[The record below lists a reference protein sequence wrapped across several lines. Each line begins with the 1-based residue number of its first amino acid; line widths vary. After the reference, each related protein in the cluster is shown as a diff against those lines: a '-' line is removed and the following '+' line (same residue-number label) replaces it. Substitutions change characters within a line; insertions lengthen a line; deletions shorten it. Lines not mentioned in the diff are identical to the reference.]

1 VARILVMKP
10 AGLATADGVQSPF
23 VGDAEGSVGSFYNIG
38 DLYVYD
44 SSLRILKHDVVEPL
58 NITEVSDERIAH
70 YNANFDYVFLRG
82 SNYINPNATWERA
95 SEVIERLKIPVIA
108 FGLGVQ
114 LLKDD
119 DLRLNEGTTRIL
131 QQIAAKSGS
140 IGVRGALSVK
150 VLNAIGIRNVRVI
163 GCPTVFRHLQPTRR
177 IEKAPFDAL
186 RKVGFTLRRKT
197 PRSRVFQRY
206 VMQYLARRYEMS
218 VICAGEQEEKTIF
231 YASRG
236 WIRDAGPRIRAAAAA
251 LVESGWFW
259 DENDPL
265 LETYR
270 RSLFFAESVREYDAK
285 LAQQDLVLGYR
296 LHGNLLALANE
307 TPALYL
313 TYDTRTREF
322 VDTFKIPNF
331 DVLKGEDF
339 HFRKFYEAADFAPF
353 ERSYAHQYGE
363 LRAFLD
369 ENRLAHNLAPAPAA
383 ASAA

>member
-1 VARILVMKP
+1 MKP
-10 AGLATADGVQSPF
+10 AGVATSEGVRSPF
-23 VGDAEGSVGSFYNIG
+23 AGDPEGSVGSFYNIG

-44 SSLRILKHDVVEPL
+44 SSLRILRHDKVEAL
-58 NITEVSDERIAH
+58 NITEVSDERIEY

-82 SNYINPNATWERA
+82 SNYINPNATWEKA
-95 SEVIERLKIPVIA
+95 SEILERLRLPVVA

-114 LLKDD
+114 ILKDD

-131 QQIAAKSGS
+131 QQIAAKSAT

-150 VLNAIGIRNVRVI
+150 VLEAIGIRNVRII

-177 IEKAPFDAL
+177 IVKQPYASL
-186 RKVGFTLRRKT
+186 RHVGFTLRRKT

-206 VMQYLARRYEMS
+206 VMQYLAGRYDLS
-218 VICAGEQEEKTIF
+218 VICAGEQEEKVIF
-231 YASRG
+231 YGVRG
-236 WIRDAGPRIRAAAAA
+236 AIRDAEARVRAAARS
-251 LVESGWFW
+251 LVESGWLW
-259 DENDPL
+259 DERDPL
-265 LETYR
+265 LESYR
-270 RSLFFAESVREYDAK
+270 RSLFFAESVREYDEK
-285 LAQQDLVLGYR
+285 LAAQDLVLGYR

-322 VDTFKIPNF
+322 VDTFRIPNF

-339 HFRKFYEAADFAPF
+339 HFRNFYEQADFAAF
-353 ERSYAHQYGE
+353 ERAYAHQYGE
-363 LRAFLD
+363 LRRFLD
-369 ENRLAHNLAPAPAA
+369 ENGLGHNLAPAAAA

>member
-1 VARILVMKP
+1 MKP
-10 AGLATADGVQSPF
+10 AGVAGADGVRSPF
-23 VGDAEGSVGSFYNIG
+23 VGDPEGSVRSFYNIG

-44 SSLRILKHDVVEPL
+44 SSLRILKHDAVEAM
-58 NITEVSDERIAH
+58 NITEVSDAQIER
-70 YNANFDYVFLRG
+70 YNCDFDYVFLRG

-95 SEVIERLKIPVIA
+95 SEIIERLKIPVVA

-114 LLKDD
+114 ILKDD

-131 QQIAAKSGS
+131 QQIAARSAS

-150 VLNAIGIRNVRVI
+150 VLNAIGVKNVRVI
-163 GCPTVFRHLQPTRR
+163 GCPTAFRHLQPTRR
-177 IEKAPFDAL
+177 IEKKPFDAL
-186 RKVGFTLRRKT
+186 KRVGFTLRRKT

-206 VMQYLARRYEMS
+206 VLQYLARRFDLS
-218 VICAGEQEEKTIF
+218 VICAGEQEEKTIL
-231 YASRG
+231 YGARG

-251 LVESGWFW
+251 LAESGWFW
-259 DENDPL
+259 DEDDPL

-270 RSLFFAESVREYDAK
+270 RTLFFAETVREYDAK
-285 LAQQDLVLGYR
+285 LAEQDLVVGYR

-322 VDTFKIPNF
+322 VDTFRIPNF
-331 DVLKGEDF
+331 DVLRGEDF
-339 HFRKFYEAADFAPF
+339 HFRRFYEAADFAPF
-353 ERSYAHQYGE
+353 ERAYAHQYGE

-369 ENRLAHNLAPAPAA
+369 ENRMPHNLAPAQLAA
-383 ASAA
+383 DAA

>member
-1 VARILVMKP
+1 MKP
-10 AGLATADGVQSPF
+10 AGVATSEGVRSPF
-23 VGDAEGSVGSFYNIG
+23 AGDPEGSVGSFYNIG

-44 SSLRILKHDVVEPL
+44 SSLRILRHDKVEAL
-58 NITEVSDERIAH
+58 NITEVSDERIDY
-70 YNANFDYVFLRG
+70 YNRNFDYVFLRG
-82 SNYINPNATWERA
+82 SNYINPNATWEKA
-95 SEVIERLKIPVIA
+95 SEILERLKLPVIA

-114 LLKDD
+114 ILKDD

-131 QQIAAKSGS
+131 QQIAAKSAT

-150 VLNAIGIRNVRVI
+150 VLNAIGIRNVRII

-177 IEKAPFDAL
+177 IVKQPYDSL
-186 RKVGFTLRRKT
+186 RHVGFTLRRKT

-206 VMQYLARRYEMS
+206 VMQYVAGRYDLS
-218 VICAGEQEEKTIF
+218 IICAGEQEEKVIF
-231 YASRG
+231 YGARG
-236 WIRDAGPRIRAAAAA
+236 AIRDAEARMRAAAAS
-251 LVESGWFW
+251 LVESGWLW
-259 DENDPL
+259 DERDPL
-265 LETYR
+265 LETYK
-270 RSLFFAESVREYDAK
+270 RSLFFAESVREYDEK
-285 LAQQDLVLGYR
+285 LAAQDLVLGYR

-339 HFRKFYEAADFAPF
+339 HFRNFYEQADFSGF
-353 ERSYAHQYGE
+353 ERAYAHQYGE

-369 ENRLAHNLAPAPAA
+369 ENRLAHNLAPAARTATAA
-383 ASAA
+383 

>member
-1 VARILVMKP
+1 MKP
-10 AGLATADGVQSPF
+10 AGVATSEGVRSPF
-23 VGDAEGSVGSFYNIG
+23 AGDPEGSVGSFYNIG

-44 SSLRILKHDVVEPL
+44 SSLRILRHDKVESL
-58 NITEVSDERIAH
+58 NITEVSDERIDY
-70 YNANFDYVFLRG
+70 YNRNFDYVFLRG
-82 SNYINPNATWERA
+82 SNYINPNATWEKA
-95 SEVIERLKIPVIA
+95 SEILERLKLPVIA

-114 LLKDD
+114 ILKDD

-131 QQIAAKSGS
+131 QQIAAKSAT

-150 VLNAIGIRNVRVI
+150 VLNAIGIRNVRII

-177 IEKAPFDAL
+177 IVKQPYDSL
-186 RKVGFTLRRKT
+186 RHVGFTLRRKT

-206 VMQYLARRYEMS
+206 VLQYAAGRYDLS
-218 VICAGEQEEKTIF
+218 IICAGEQEEKVIF
-231 YASRG
+231 YGVRG
-236 WIRDAGPRIRAAAAA
+236 AIRDAEARMRAAAAS
-251 LVESGWFW
+251 LVESGWLW
-259 DENDPL
+259 DERDPL

-270 RSLFFAESVREYDAK
+270 RSLFFAESVREYDEK
-285 LAQQDLVLGYR
+285 LAAQDLVLGYR

-339 HFRKFYEAADFAPF
+339 HFRNFYEQADFAAF
-353 ERSYAHQYGE
+353 ERAYAHQYGE
-363 LRAFLD
+363 LRSFLD
-369 ENRLAHNLAPAPAA
+369 ENGLAHNLAPAARAA
-383 ASAA
+383 TAA